1 MFLHESYQHLAE
13 NMLALLLNGRS
24 VWEQF
29 GTGGLLTMYF
39 TGGALAALDRCAC
52 SMQHEAV
59 SRAMSCHTA
68 QLLYCLVVTV
78 YLRPIACT

>member
-39 TGGALAALDRCAC
+39 TGGALAALDRC
-52 SMQHEAV
+52 
-59 SRAMSCHTA
+59 
-68 QLLYCLVVTV
+68 VTST
-78 YLRPIACT
+78 IACNQIP